1 HHHQHPQHYQDW
13 LYAANGTQI
22 WTYSQ
27 AQLNL
32 NLGLR
37 RAFAF
42 NFHIADTQNNIIGA
56 DFLAQYHFCPN
67 LQARR
72 LLDAD
77 TLLSRPLKL
86 RNCNQPSLS
95 AINSSLDGRVQE
107 LLKLKATTTAADSP
121 VEHHILTTEGLPIFC
136 RPRRFIGGKNGKR
149 TTKMEDKELTE
160 KLMND
165 EVKSETANE
174 ASIGTS
180 LSISNVV
187 DIILQKLMSAASGTE
202 DPSNLSSMRSLA
214 MLAKLR
220 LWGQVWKN
228 SVEHYCRRHMK
239 SLTIKVDL
247 SHKGDRKVIEQGKP

>member
-1 HHHQHPQHYQDW
+1 MLSFLIDTGSDVSVIAIKNAKRYLSSFPGHHHQHPQHYQDW
-13 LYAANGTQI
+13 LYAANGTLI
-22 WTYSQ
+22 WTYGQ
-27 AQLNL
+27 TQLNL

-56 DFLAQYHFCPN
+56 DFLAQYHFCPD

-149 TTKMEDKELTE
+149 VFTSFGLSFS
-160 KLMND
+160 KL
-165 EVKSETANE
+165 
-174 ASIGTS
+174 
-180 LSISNVV
+180 
-187 DIILQKLMSAASGTE
+187 
-202 DPSNLSSMRSLA
+202 
-214 MLAKLR
+214 
-220 LWGQVWKN
+220 
-228 SVEHYCRRHMK
+228 
-239 SLTIKVDL
+239 
-247 SHKGDRKVIEQGKP
+247 